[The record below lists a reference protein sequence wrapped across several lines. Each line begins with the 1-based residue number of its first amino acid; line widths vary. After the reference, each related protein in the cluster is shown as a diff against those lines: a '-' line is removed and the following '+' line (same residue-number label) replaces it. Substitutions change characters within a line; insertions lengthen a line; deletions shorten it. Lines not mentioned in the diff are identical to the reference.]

1 MISTKGR
8 YALRVMIDLA
18 EHDQGQPVPL
28 KDIAERQGIS
38 KKYLEIIVKEL
49 VDGKLVKGASG
60 KGGGYVLL
68 RKPEEYSIGEIV
80 ELMEGTLA
88 PVACLQKDAEECP
101 RYASCVTL
109 PLWQELDQL
118 VHDFLYRKKLSEL
131 VLDLFERFGELHTAE
146 YDWPLTQESRDEIFR
161 TVMTDKKLPDLGRKV
176 EKISWLDGCKVYL
189 DGGWVIVR
197 FSGTEPR
204 VRIFAEAESEQA
216 AKVLVGIM
224 ARHVG
229 LPWES

>member
-18 EHDQGQPVPL
+18 KNENGQPMPL

-38 KKYLEIIVKEL
+38 KKYLEIIVKDL
-49 VDGKLVKGASG
+49 VDGKLIRGASG

-68 RKPEEYSIGEIV
+68 RKPEEYSVGEIV

-101 RYASCVTL
+101 RYASCATL

-118 VHDFLYRKKLSEL
+118 VHDFLYQKKLT
-131 VLDLFERFGELHTAE
+131 DLL
-146 YDWPLTQESRDEIFR
+146 
-161 TVMTDKKLPDLGRKV
+161 
-176 EKISWLDGCKVYL
+176 
-189 DGGWVIVR
+189 
-197 FSGTEPR
+197 
-204 VRIFAEAESEQA
+204 
-216 AKVLVGIM
+216 
-224 ARHVG
+224 
-229 LPWES
+229 

>member
-18 EHDQGQPVPL
+18 ENEKGQPVPL

-80 ELMEGTLA
+80 EQMEGTLA

-101 RYASCVTL
+101 RVASCVTF

-118 VHDFLYRKKLSEL
+118 VHDFLFSKKLSEL
-131 VLDLFERFGELHTAE
+131 IH
-146 YDWPLTQESRDEIFR
+146 
-161 TVMTDKKLPDLGRKV
+161 K
-176 EKISWLDGCKVYL
+176 
-189 DGGWVIVR
+189 
-197 FSGTEPR
+197 
-204 VRIFAEAESEQA
+204 
-216 AKVLVGIM
+216 
-224 ARHVG
+224 
-229 LPWES
+229 

>member
-18 EHDQGQPVPL
+18 KNENGQPMPL

-38 KKYLEIIVKEL
+38 KKYLEIIVKDL

-80 ELMEGTLA
+80 ERMEGTLA

-101 RYASCVTL
+101 RVASCVTF

-118 VHDFLYRKKLSEL
+118 VHDFLFSKKLSEL
-131 VLDLFERFGELHTAE
+131 IH
-146 YDWPLTQESRDEIFR
+146 
-161 TVMTDKKLPDLGRKV
+161 K
-176 EKISWLDGCKVYL
+176 
-189 DGGWVIVR
+189 
-197 FSGTEPR
+197 
-204 VRIFAEAESEQA
+204 
-216 AKVLVGIM
+216 
-224 ARHVG
+224 
-229 LPWES
+229 